1 MEFTV
6 IRDDITRVKADALI
20 LPANAGLVIESGVS
34 KAVFDAAGRKFLTES
49 CHKALKDARGRN
61 EAGVRGL
68 PEGSAVR
75 TLAGE
80 LPDTFVI
87 HTVIP
92 SWKNGESGEEEALRA
107 ALTAALKQADLIGAR
122 SVVLPLLGAGSR
134 HFDSVTSFTLL
145 SGVLRAY
152 EPAGSLAEAAICL
165 YDTETCQRLK
175 ALGFTFPE
183 RIDEAYVLAHD
194 ETLPPPAVEVMSS
207 AAKSAGAAGKA
218 LQKQA
223 GETAGEIAR
232 RAKFMHSQARQ
243 ASFDFQQHAAQ
254 AGRDAKFL
262 ANEASRAFHEAMKN
276 PQTKEYAKQAAQII
290 GEAAFGIAAD
300 QVLRKALGA
309 ASKIIRKKK

>member
-122 SVVLPLLGAGSR
+122 SVVLPLLG
-134 HFDSVTSFTLL
+134 
-145 SGVLRAY
+145 
-152 EPAGSLAEAAICL
+152 AGSLAEAAICL

-290 GEAAFGIAAD
+290 GEAALGIAAD